1 MLNANRGR
9 RGCKR
14 KFGSLAFFN
23 IKIMKNLLTVIA
35 FFPNDEKK
43 FIKYRNVKNLTGLQ
57 KYLQDKGAKHCNIY
71 SPEKEFIKQVVFY

>member
-1 MLNANRGR
+1 MN
-9 RGCKR
+9 K
-14 KFGSLAFFN
+14 
-23 IKIMKNLLTVIA
+23 LLTVIA

-57 KYLQDKGAKHCNIY
+57 KYLQGKGAKHCNVY